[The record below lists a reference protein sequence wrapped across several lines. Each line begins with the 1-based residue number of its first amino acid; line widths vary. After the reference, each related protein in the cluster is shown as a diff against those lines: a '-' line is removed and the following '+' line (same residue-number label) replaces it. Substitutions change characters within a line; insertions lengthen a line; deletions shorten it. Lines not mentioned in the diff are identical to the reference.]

1 MTQDNPPECR
11 EMVSHTSVGRPHAII
26 SSTGETRASQPE
38 THSYLMNKHSEDFVT
53 IDKGSGMLFPLMV
66 MSKGSLWSG
75 ESRKWLQV
83 WYDVVTLPIE
93 KLTEQ
98 FIGVLCV
105 QSYDVHFRVK
115 ARNPTLILGGLLLP
129 TKEAVRPDFNIAKNS
144 NYDFLYVRAIQGHS
158 GGLLIAPELMNHVA
172 IPFRWAEVM
181 YHRGSSLNVNSIP
194 SPKQDLSQ
202 VERTGKKDDKQQ
214 SSHH

>member
-1 MTQDNPPECR
+1 
-11 EMVSHTSVGRPHAII
+11 MVSQTSVGRPHAII
-26 SSTGETRASQPE
+26 LSTGETRASQPN
-38 THSYLMNKHSEDFVT
+38 TQSYRMNKLSEDFIP
-53 IDKGSGMLFPLMV
+53 IDKGSGMILLPLV
-66 MSKGSLWSG
+66 MSKGSFWNG
-75 ESRKWLQV
+75 KSRKWLQV

-105 QSYDVHFRVK
+105 QSDDVHLIVK
-115 ARNPTLILGGLLLP
+115 ARNPTLFLGGLLLP

-144 NYDFLYVRAIQGHS
+144 NSDLLYVRAIHGHS
-158 GGLLIAPELMNHVA
+158 GEQLIAPELMNHVA
-172 IPFRWAEVM
+172 IPFRWTEIL

-202 VERTGKKDDKQQ
+202 VERTGKKDDNQQ